1 MRYDSRMQI
10 GVWIKRKTLAVLPP
24 LVLLGVGAF
33 FGWSATQGDRGSSG
47 YVARQEELRAAQI
60 QQSRANVELVAWER
74 RVASLRDRRLDLDVL
89 DERVRSMLNLSEAND
104 IVVMYPSRQKL
115 F

>member
-1 MRYDSRMQI
+1 MQI
-10 GVWIKRKTLAVLPP
+10 TVWIKRKTLAVLPP

-47 YVARQEELRAAQI
+47 YVARQEELRAALT
-60 QQSRANVELVAWER
+60 QQERAGVELTAWLR
-74 RVASLRDRRLDLDVL
+74 RVASLREHGLDIDVL

-104 IVVMYPSRQKL
+104 IVVMYPPGQKL

>member
-1 MRYDSRMQI
+1 MRYDSAMQV

-47 YVARQEELRAAQI
+47 YVARQEELRAALI
-60 QQSRANVELVAWER
+60 QQERAGVELAAWER
-74 RVASLRDRRLDLDVL
+74 RVASLRRLDLDVL

-104 IVVMYPSRQKL
+104 IVVMYPPGQKL